1 MLECGDTF
9 LAGDTDN
16 EYFHLWIVVTPP
28 IEGEVVTVCVAT
40 KRKRSETLVVLH
52 AGDHPFIVHDS
63 VIAYSYS
70 AIRLVDDIEAAFSTG
85 AAKKREPVASEIL
98 QRVQA
103 GLLDSD
109 RTPNGVLRY
118 YKDVMNI
125 TGT

>member
-16 EYFHLWIVVTPP
+16 EDFHLWIVITPP
-28 IEGEVVTVCVAT
+28 IEGEVVTVCVTT
-40 KRKRSETLVVLH
+40 KRKRSETLVVLR
-52 AGDHPFIVHDS
+52 AGDHPFVVHDS
-63 VIAYSYS
+63 VVAYNYS
-70 AIRLVDDIEAAFSTG
+70 TIRLVDDIEAALLTG
-85 AAKKREPVASEIL
+85 AAKKREPIASAIL
-98 QRVQA
+98 QRVQV

-118 YKDVMNI
+118 YKDVMGI